1 MISASFQMT
10 GNGRRG
16 VLVLNGNIQEPGP
29 IITESDPCCQP
40 GETSQESLRCMSAYL
55 SNTLILDGY
64 RLIRFLGRGG
74 FGEVWLCRSESMGDY
89 RALKFIPTSHAD
101 RLEKEYDALLHYRKA
116 AAQLRSPHLV
126 PIEHVNRND
135 AGLYYVMPLADGGAT
150 VDPADPAWSPVNMA
164 TTIHER
170 SKMPVWFSSK
180 EIIALIRPVLDALQ
194 TLSDAGLVHR
204 DVKPENILFF
214 NGHPCLAD
222 ISLLGADASVIT
234 RRGTPGYATPSWYV
248 GGHPDMYGVAA
259 TLYSLLT
266 GNSPDKMGRASFVWP
281 PQGERSLS
289 EAERREWKRLHA
301 VIRRA
306 CDEKVS
312 ERFADFRL
320 IAEAIQK
327 HFRPSRKLPSI
338 ATSLALVGVAAGTM
352 VAAFRSKQPDVQ
364 DATGKK
370 DTAKDPPALTQEQTA
385 DYQALAGMIQ
395 GYIGE
400 GQYANALASVETLLS
415 TYPQAR
421 TQPAYSIARAM
432 ALRGL
437 GRIEEAKVELRKE
450 IHLSPQIPPMAAR
463 KGMWE
468 EFGDLPSAEQDL
480 TRVLDKFGPNTFVLF
495 LRADVRAQL
504 GNFPGVLADK
514 QTAYA
519 CNPKD
524 GSEQQRLVS
533 TMWAPL
539 ESKYPGYADF
549 LKTQAVGEKSS
560 EPVDR
565 TLSEDSP
572 LLKALDDILRDYAVE
587 VATGAHAAV
596 DATNKITRSL
606 WNAFQRG
613 DDHQALSLLDQI
625 HQQLPALADD
635 PRHSVFKALLL
646 QRLWRNDEANQE
658 LARPCNAALA
668 PKNAEVRARF
678 LIALGKGRDAEVL
691 LSQMIAAVPST
702 EDEYGANSM
711 PLLAVRAEIRA
722 SLGDFAAALA
732 DRHAAESR
740 LPPKPP
746 AGINLGPSIDLLS
759 QSHQRT
765 QIREA
770 WEDIEAGFPAYA
782 DYVKAQP
789 GK

>member
-1 MISASFQMT
+1 MNT
-10 GNGRRG
+10 
-16 VLVLNGNIQEPGP
+16 
-29 IITESDPCCQP
+29 
-40 GETSQESLRCMSAYL
+40 YL
-55 SNTLILDGY
+55 SNSLVLDGY

-74 FGEVWLCRSESMGDY
+74 FGEVWLCQSEAMGDF
-89 RALKFIPTSHAD
+89 RALKFIPITHAD
-101 RLEKEYDALLHYRKA
+101 RLEKEYAALLHYRKA

-135 AGLYYVMPLADGGAT
+135 AGLYYVMPLADGAT
-150 VDPADPAWSPVNMA
+150 AVDPADPAWSPVNLA
-164 TTIHER
+164 TAIHER
-170 SKMPVWFSSK
+170 AEMPVWFSSK

-214 NGHPCLAD
+214 NGQPCLGD

-259 TLYSLLT
+259 TLYALLT
-266 GNSPDKMGRASFVWP
+266 GNSPDKMGRAAFIWP

-289 EAERREWKRLHA
+289 EAECGEWKRLHA

-306 CDEKVS
+306 CDERVS
-312 ERFADFRL
+312 ERFTDFRM
-320 IAEAIQK
+320 IADALQK
-327 HFRPSRKLPSI
+327 HVRPSPKLPRII

-352 VAAFRSKQPDVQ
+352 VAAFRSKQPDVR
-364 DATGKK
+364 DTTGKK
-370 DTAKDPPALTQEQTA
+370 EAAKDPLPELTQEQTA

-415 TYPQAR
+415 TYPQSR

-450 IHLSPQIPPMAAR
+450 VHLSPQIPPMAAR
-463 KGMWE
+463 KGLWE

-495 LRADVRAQL
+495 LRADVRAQR
-504 GNFPGVLADK
+504 GNFPGVLTDK
-514 QTAYA
+514 QAAYA

-524 GSEQQRLVS
+524 ESEQKRLVG

-539 ESKYPGYADF
+539 ESKYPGYADY
-549 LKTQAVGEKSS
+549 LKTAAVGEKSS

-565 TLSEDSP
+565 TLAEDSP
-572 LLKALDDILRDYAVE
+572 LLKSLDDILRDYGSEMVTTTPASI
-587 VATGAHAAV
+587 
-596 DATNKITRSL
+596 DATNQITRSL

-613 DDHQALSLLDQI
+613 DDHQALELLAQI

-635 PRHSVFKALLL
+635 PRHSAFKALLL

-658 LARPCNAALA
+658 LSRPSNAVLA
-668 PKNAEVRARF
+668 PKHAAVRARF
-678 LIALGKGRDAEVL
+678 LIALGKGRDAEDL
-691 LSQMIAAVPST
+691 LSRMIAAVPST
-702 EDEYGANSM
+702 EDEYGADSM

-722 SLGDFAAALA
+722 SLGDFAGTLA

-740 LPPKPP
+740 IPPEPP
-746 AGINLGPSIDLLS
+746 DDGILNLSVDLYS
-759 QSHQRT
+759 QRRQRT
-765 QIREA
+765 QIQKA
-770 WEDIEAGFPAYA
+770 WAAIEASYPGYA

>member
-1 MISASFQMT
+1 
-10 GNGRRG
+10 
-16 VLVLNGNIQEPGP
+16 
-29 IITESDPCCQP
+29 
-40 GETSQESLRCMSAYL
+40 MSAYL
-55 SNTLILDGY
+55 SNSLILDGY

-74 FGEVWLCRSESMGDY
+74 FGEVWLCRSEAMGDY
-89 RALKFIPTSHAD
+89 RALKFIPITHTD
-101 RLEKEYDALLHYRKA
+101 RLEKEYEALLHFRNA
-116 AAQLRSPHLV
+116 AARLRSPRLLS
-126 PIEHVNRND
+126 IEHVGRNE
-135 AGLYYVMPLADGGAT
+135 AGLYYVMPLADGGTA
-150 VDPADPAWSPVNMA
+150 VDPSDQAWSPVSL
-164 TTIHER
+164 TTMIHER
-170 SKMPVWFSSK
+170 SEMPVWFSSK
-180 EIIALIRPVLDALQ
+180 EVIALIRPVLEALQ

-204 DVKPENILFF
+204 DVKPDNILFF
-214 NGHPCLAD
+214 NGQPCLAD
-222 ISLLGADASVIT
+222 ISLLGADASEIT

-259 TLYSLLT
+259 TLYTLLT
-266 GNSPDKMGRASFVWP
+266 GNSPDKMGRAAFVWP

-289 EAERREWKRLHA
+289 ETERGEWKRLHA

-306 CDEKVS
+306 CDD
-312 ERFADFRL
+312 AL
-320 IAEAIQK
+320 QK
-327 HFRPSRKLPSI
+327 HVRTSPKLPRII
-338 ATSLALVGVAAGTM
+338 ATGLALAGVAAGTM

-364 DATGKK
+364 DTTGKK
-370 DTAKDPPALTQEQTA
+370 DAAKNPLPELTQEQTA

-415 TYPQAR
+415 TYPQSR

-450 IHLSPQIPPMAAR
+450 VHLSPQIPPMAAR
-463 KGMWE
+463 KGLWE

-480 TRVLDKFGPNTFVLF
+480 SRILDKFGPNTFVLF

-514 QTAYA
+514 QAAYA

-524 GSEQQRLVS
+524 ESEQKQLVG

-539 ESKYPGYADF
+539 ESKYPGYADY
-549 LKTQAVGEKSS
+549 LKTAAFDEKSS
-560 EPVDR
+560 QPADR
-565 TLSEDSP
+565 TLAKDSP
-572 LLKALDDILRDYAVE
+572 LLKALDDILGDYGSEMATTTPTTIDTTNE
-587 VATGAHAAV
+587 V
-596 DATNKITRSL
+596 TRSL

-658 LARPCNAALA
+658 LSRSCNAVLDPEHAV
-668 PKNAEVRARF
+668 VRAQF
-678 LIALGKGRDAEVL
+678 LIALEKGRDAEAL
-691 LSQMIAAVPST
+691 LSKMIAAVPST
-702 EDEYGANSM
+702 EDEYGADSM

-722 SLGDFAAALA
+722 SLGDFAGTLA

-740 LPPKPP
+740 IPPEPP
-746 AGINLGPSIDLLS
+746 ADEDVSLSIDHYS
-759 QSHQRT
+759 QSRQRT
-765 QIREA
+765 QISEA
-770 WEDIEAGFPAYA
+770 WEAIEARFPAYA
-782 DYVKAQP
+782 DYVKANP
-789 GK
+789 